1 MVNRKELESLVVD
14 RIKTRVLTEKNLMEI
29 FNIALDQ
36 INSNKRNHAKELNNI
51 NGQLEGLRERLGK
64 LYNSLETGKLEIE
77 HIAPRIKEIKTQID
91 AFEAQRGEI
100 TNEMQNPATLPFN
113 LKSLNNYAQ
122 DLAEILKDGTIMEQK
137 AVIRSFVKRIV
148 ITRPD
153 ITLDYTMPI
162 VEEEQKEIG
171 RTTETAVLPML
182 QIGSPHWLTEKVF
195 SVTFQFEPKPTPIPK
210 PQPTYRNPIFRAKE
224 YARMIESGQA
234 KNESDLARKI
244 GVSRVRVCQYVR
256 LLYLDGSVIKALE
269 RLGDPLTKRVITE
282 RLLRPYLK
290 LDTKEQRNIII
301 NLLTNHKS

>member
-36 INSNKRNHAKELNNI
+36 INSNKRNHTKELNNI

-91 AFEAQRGEI
+91 AFEAQKGEI
-100 TNEMQNPATLPFN
+100 TNEMQNPTTLPFN

-182 QIGSPHWLTEKVF
+182 QIGSAIRKQNAYT
-195 SVTFQFEPKPTPIPK
+195 
-210 PQPTYRNPIFRAKE
+210 
-224 YARMIESGQA
+224 QA
-234 KNESDLARKI
+234 
-244 GVSRVRVCQYVR
+244 
-256 LLYLDGSVIKALE
+256 
-269 RLGDPLTKRVITE
+269 
-282 RLLRPYLK
+282 
-290 LDTKEQRNIII
+290 
-301 NLLTNHKS
+301 